1 METMANYL
9 TNRILEPSMLLQNFV
24 TVSCIL
30 LVLAP
35 LRGKGRKRTLLQFV
49 VLFLVLVGVNA
60 AYEFLFNGP
69 GSYYLSHAVLLAGY
83 AAFYKQLRNHSVLAT
98 IINFYSVEIAII
110 TLSSI
115 FPRLLA
121 DATNGNTWEILF
133 RNATVLLTFFVALF
147 FCRFS
152 LLQFRGLDKVSV
164 GYSALTGSVVVILS
178 LLYFVHRNS
187 YDFYAYIFAACA
199 FFSILV
205 LCIVAQ
211 YLSYSTCRY
220 REREK
225 QLLIEN
231 YSMQNYRKML
241 QLNQQN
247 LEDMRKLRHDI
258 KNHFAYVGT
267 LLHEGRTEKALD
279 YFDTLTD
286 NLVAPL
292 SYIDC
297 GNRCISAILNL
308 EAAKAHACGAELD
321 HRIMA
326 APELPISENDLCA
339 LLTNLIDN
347 AIEAV
352 VRQNLPDATVEV
364 GINQK
369 EDQLYLCVVNPVAS
383 GPDESDLLSLQ
394 TTKPDQ
400 DLHGYGHKIVDT
412 IVEKYDGML
421 SRSIRNEHYIVDVVL
436 NLPQTKDIRRN
447 V

>member
-1 METMANYL
+1 MENMAYYM
-9 TNRILEPSMLLQNFV
+9 TDRILEPSMILQNLV
-24 TVSCIL
+24 TVICIL
-30 LVLAP
+30 LILSP
-35 LRGKGRKRTLLQFV
+35 LCPNFRKRAPAHFAILLFSLIGLNTLWDVF
-49 VLFLVLVGVNA
+49 F
-60 AYEFLFNGP
+60 YSP
-69 GSYYLSHAVLLAGY
+69 GSYYLSHALLLTGY
-83 AAFYKQLRNHSVLAT
+83 AAYYKKLKDNAVLAT
-98 IINFYSVEIAII
+98 IVNFYSVEVSIIA
-110 TLSSI
+110 LSAV

-121 DATNGNTWEILF
+121 DAINGSVWEILC
-133 RNATVLLTFFVALF
+133 RNLTVLMTFPVALLF
-147 FCRFS
+147 RRFS
-152 LLQFRGLDKVSV
+152 LLQFRNLDRLSV
-164 GYSALTGSVVVILS
+164 GYSAITGSVMVVLS
-178 LLYFVHRNS
+178 LFYFLQQHNFNLVG
-187 YDFYAYIFAACA
+187 YAFAAVA

-205 LCIVAQ
+205 LSIVAQ

-231 YSMQNYRKML
+231 YSMQNYHKML

-258 KNHFAYVGT
+258 KNHFAYVRT
-267 LLHEGRTEKALD
+267 LLHDGRMEQAVS

-308 EAAKAHACGAELD
+308 EVAKAHACGTELD

-326 APELPISENDLCA
+326 APELPIAENDLCS

-352 VRQNLPDATVEV
+352 VRQGLTDATVEV

-369 EDQLYLCVVNPVAS
+369 EDQLYLCVVNPIAS
-383 GPDESDLLSLQ
+383 GPDESSLLSLQ
-394 TTKPDQ
+394 TTKPNRE
-400 DLHGYGHKIVDT
+400 LHGYGHKIVDAL
-412 IVEKYDGML
+412 VEKYDGML
-421 SRSIRNEHYIVDVVL
+421 SRSIHNGHYIVDVVL
-436 NLPQTKDIRRN
+436 NLPTNQT
-447 V
+447 